1 MKIIDADELRKIMY
15 HEAFETDTDMQKWES
30 GCWIRYKMFL
40 NALQNAPTIE
50 AVEVVRCKDCKHY
63 KPSAVADRNMCFR
76 KNVGGTQ
83 VCYDFQPD
91 DYCAYGERRE
101 DEIN

>member
-1 MKIIDADELRKIMY
+1 MNKELAIRILSGEVLGTNEQT
-15 HEAFETDTDMQKWES
+15 HEAVFMAIK
-30 GCWIRYKMFL
+30 
-40 NALQNAPTIE
+40 ALVE
-50 AVEVVRCKDCKHY
+50 AEPVVHCKDCKHY
-63 KPSAVADRNMCFR
+63 KPSAVVDHNMCFR
-76 KNVGGTQ
+76 KDVDGTQ